1 MGMPGLNLPQKEIG
15 LNCLP
20 DPNGSFT
27 NKIISPRKG
36 CRWYMA
42 VGLYTTRGELAR
54 KKSYLRFRG
63 EVQVDG

>member
-42 VGLYTTRGELAR
+42 VGLYTARGELA
-54 KKSYLRFRG
+54 
-63 EVQVDG
+63 